1 MMEGMGLMMT
11 GGVFSFVMG
20 LLLIFL
26 FIVAV
31 VVVVKWLWSEK
42 TPFVRWSGEAA
53 LDVLKKRYAGGE
65 ISKDEFERIRKD
77 IE

>member
-11 GGVFSFVMG
+11 GGIFSFLIS

-26 FIVAV
+26 FIVV
-31 VVVVKWLWSEK
+31 VVAAVKWLWGGK
-42 TPFVRWSGEAA
+42 TPFIRWSGESAF
-53 LDVLKKRYAGGE
+53 DVLKKRYASGE
-65 ISKDEFERIRKD
+65 IGREEFERVRRD

>member
-11 GGVFSFVMG
+11 GGGFSFLIS

-26 FIVAV
+26 FIVV
-31 VVVVKWLWSEK
+31 VVAAVKWLMGEK
-42 TPFVRWSGEAA
+42 TPFIRWSGESAF
-53 LDVLKKRYAGGE
+53 DVLKKRYASGE
-65 ISKDEFERIRKD
+65 IGREEFERVRED

>member
-11 GGVFSFVMG
+11 GGGFSFLIG

-26 FIVAV
+26 FIVVVAAV
-31 VVVVKWLWSEK
+31 RWLWGEK
-42 TPFVRWSGEAA
+42 TPFIRWSGESAF
-53 LDVLKKRYAGGE
+53 DVLKKRYSSGE
-65 ISKDEFERIRKD
+65 IGREEFERVRRD

>member
-11 GGVFSFVMG
+11 GGICSFLIG

-26 FIVAV
+26 FIVV
-31 VVVVKWLWSEK
+31 VVAAAKWLWGEK
-42 TPFVRWSGEAA
+42 TPFFRWSEESAF
-53 LDVLKKRYAGGE
+53 DVLKKRYASGE
-65 ISKDEFERIRKD
+65 IGREEFERVRED

>member
-11 GGVFSFVMG
+11 GGGFSFLIG

-26 FIVAV
+26 FIVV
-31 VVVVKWLWSEK
+31 VVAAVKWLRGEK
-42 TPFVRWSGEAA
+42 TPFIRWSGESAFDA
-53 LDVLKKRYAGGE
+53 LNKRYASGE
-65 ISKDEFERIRKD
+65 IGREEFERVRRD